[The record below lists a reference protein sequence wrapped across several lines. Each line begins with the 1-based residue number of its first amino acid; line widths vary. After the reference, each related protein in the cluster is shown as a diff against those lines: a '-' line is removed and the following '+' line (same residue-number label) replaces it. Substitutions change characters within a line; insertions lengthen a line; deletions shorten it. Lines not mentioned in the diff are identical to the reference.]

1 MAGISYNSILE
12 GITDSCALTEPLSSL
27 IVPPKQPKRRGGSG
41 TVAGATGSAITG
53 SNNQDV
59 DVAFTGS
66 GFTTNITIDL
76 KPYQDAVAALKFDG
90 YKDSVYSTTLSS
102 LKATPSVEYKLG
114 ITNDGVNIASVGLL
128 GAITTN
134 SNRVVINASKH
145 MAMMFGQEG
154 VAIASPSRVNI
165 DAGETITLAAQESL
179 FIGLPN
185 KGLQYTTETQKQISL
200 KSAKEGSQKGD
211 PTVDRPYEPLVL
223 GIKLANLL
231 EDILF
236 VLKNAQGVDAWS
248 PVRFNATAQAELSL
262 LANRIPEILSTYAY
276 VDGISHAVVNQTVLN
291 TIKQAQA
298 STPNLASP
306 TKLTGSFAGTGTYPN
321 GSNGNAVGGTG
332 DASTGTLGT
341 NPSSTNP
348 ARLAPAVIE
357 SIVQSSGAPTELRKR
372 ILRVALSYV
381 GQEELPNEGPGDDEG
396 NVGWYDARFENK
408 MTSLRTMYGIDRWY
422 KYQMWCNYFT
432 NLCWAEAY
440 NGGNAYVPAGSSQS
454 IWNSKI
460 KNAKPQVLFA
470 GTSNTLAGLTRIG
483 HGFTLAQAKAG
494 THKPLPGDMVIY
506 SKGHIEIVCAVKY
519 DATGKLAGVSTI
531 GGNTSA
537 TDPRDGGGTKYK
549 KSFSLGGIA
558 GFGQVVES

>member
-1 MAGISYNSILE
+1 MANISYDSILD

-27 IVPPKQPKRRGGSG
+27 IKPSPQPRRRVVSE
-41 TVAGATGSAITG
+41 TVTGATGSATTG

-59 DVAFTGS
+59 DVVYTGS
-66 GFTTNITIDL
+66 SFTTTITIDL
-76 KPYQDAVAALKFDG
+76 KPYQDAIAALKFDG

-102 LKATPSVEYKLG
+102 TKATPSVEYKLG
-114 ITNDGVNIASVGLL
+114 INNNGVNIASVGLL
-128 GAITTN
+128 GAIATN

-200 KSAKEGSQKGD
+200 KPPKEGSQKGD

-276 VDGISHAVVNQTVLN
+276 VDGISHETVNQTVLK

-298 STPNLASP
+298 STPNLVSP
-306 TKLTGSFAGTGTYPN
+306 TRLTGSFAGN
-321 GSNGNAVGGTG
+321 GSYTNPDGSLFSGGNLDGLNQ
-332 DASTGTLGT
+332 SPS
-341 NPSSTNP
+341 PSSTP
-348 ARLAPAVIE
+348 LLKKAVRDQAIYVFNTFKEVTGWCAKYSYNVAYGIKKHIE
-357 SIVQSSGAPTELRKR
+357 SKSQGPIAYSKSL
-372 ILRVALSYV
+372 V
-381 GQEELPNEGPGDDEG
+381 G
-396 NVGWYDARFENK
+396 
-408 MTSLRTMYGIDRWY
+408 S
-422 KYQMWCNYFT
+422 
-432 NLCWAEAY
+432 
-440 NGGNAYVPAGSSQS
+440 GGNANEIGHR
-454 IWNSKI
+454 NFI
-460 KNAKPQVLFA
+460 KALGIHDEYFIGRYTGAQLKAENGLLVKPAKPW
-470 GTSNTLAGLTRIG
+470 N
-483 HGFTLAQAKAG
+483 
-494 THKPLPGDMVIY
+494 PGDMLNYFPNVGDNFHTQIY
-506 SKGHIEIVCAVKY
+506 TADIFTKGINNQGTANAAGSRGWSTSGKTNYGAVFVY
-519 DATGKLAGVSTI
+519 
-531 GGNTSA
+531 GGNSTVYNVYVYRIK
-537 TDPRDGGGTKYK
+537 PQY
-549 KSFSLGGIA
+549 LI
-558 GFGQVVES
+558 